1 MGKYRTKL
9 HIIPLY
15 SAIKFLSKLRFLV
28 EILISNSQKLIEW
41 IDRKVERYSR
51 SEKPYE
57 PIQHNSDL
65 YNFHTTSG
73 YKFYSSS
80 HRL

>member
-1 MGKYRTKL
+1 M
-9 HIIPLY
+9 
-15 SAIKFLSKLRFLV
+15 
-28 EILISNSQKLIEW
+28 SNSQKLIEW
-41 IDRKVERYSR
+41 MYREVEGYSR
-51 SEKPYE
+51 PEKHCG
-57 PIQHNSDL
+57 PIQHNWDL